1 MSNSEEEKR
10 EMRCA
15 SAESL
20 EDLQEDKC
28 IVDSAGDDSDSDEDE
43 DEEE

>member
-15 SAESL
+15 SAGSL
-20 EDLQEDKC
+20 EDLQVEACEYLADEN
-28 IVDSAGDDSDSDEDE
+28 DLSDEE
-43 DEEE
+43 QSNQ